1 MTTSDKNTPSEPQGG
16 RKKGGADGDAKSAV
30 QKTQRSKKRS
40 ETSSKGQPEPN
51 VRSRK
56 ITSSRA

>member
-1 MTTSDKNTPSEPQGG
+1 MTTSDKNNRSEPQSG

-30 QKTQRSKKRS
+30 PKTQPSKKRGG
-40 ETSSKGQPEPN
+40 TPSKGQPKPN
-51 VRSRK
+51 VKSRK